1 MGRCPARFGGNLRG
15 PEELDQAAA
24 PRLAGRRY
32 AVLTDHRD
40 LASEAQARPRTWSD
54 DQTPLMSEE
63 PIKQVITVNYTVDR
77 RHGP

>member
-1 MGRCPARFGGNLRG
+1 
-15 PEELDQAAA
+15 
-24 PRLAGRRY
+24 LAGRRY